1 MLKILKNKKIL
12 LIILLTVTLLIF
24 FLIKNNNSKKNTNYK
39 TEKVARETIIQSVSA
54 SGQILS
60 SSSFLVN
67 TQASGVIKKIYVKNG
82 DYIKKGDKILEIE
95 LDINGQK
102 NYQQAWNNY
111 LSAKNNLDSAKA
123 TLYSLQSDLF
133 SKWKTYFDLAT
144 SSHYQNSDGTP
155 NLPERQNQVEFLT
168 TEANWKAAE
177 AKYKNQE
184 QTISQLETALNSA
197 WLNYQLYSPVVL
209 ASNNGVIEDLIYT
222 EGMVIDGSAN
232 EVKIATIKNKSLPI
246 GKFTVSEIDV
256 SKIKSGQKATI
267 TIDAIPD
274 KTYTGEVID
283 IDKTGVIS
291 SSVVN
296 YPLTI
301 KFDEE
306 ADEILPN
313 MSATANI
320 IINKKIDVL
329 TVLNSAI
336 IKENDLTYVRVLK
349 NNQLVMIPVETGLV
363 SDTKT
368 EIISGLKEGDEI
380 VTSIVSSNTNSQ
392 TNQSPFSNFGVGGG
406 RIRLR

>member
-1 MLKILKNKKIL
+1 MFF
-12 LIILLTVTLLIF
+12 II
-24 FLIKNNNSKKNTNYK
+24 KDNNFKKNTNYK
-39 TEKVARETIIQSVSA
+39 TEKVNRETIVQSVSA

-60 SSSFLVN
+60 SSSFLIN
-67 TQASGVIKKIYVKNG
+67 TQASGVVKKVYVRNG
-82 DYIKKGDKILEIE
+82 DYIKKGDKILDIE
-95 LDINGQK
+95 LDTNGQK
-102 NYQQAWNNY
+102 NYQQALNNY

-133 SKWKTYFDLAT
+133 SKQKTYFDLAT
-144 SSHYQNSDGTP
+144 SPHYQNSDSTP

-197 WLNYQLYSPVVL
+197 WLNYQLYSPVIL
-209 ASNNGVIEDLIYT
+209 ASNNGIIEDLIYI
-222 EGMVIDGSAN
+222 EGMVIDGGVN

-274 KTYTGEVID
+274 KTYTGEVIAV
-283 IDKTGVIS
+283 DKTGVVS
-291 SSVVN
+291 SSVVS

-306 ADEILPN
+306 TDEILQN

-329 TVLNSAI
+329 IVANSAI
-336 IKENDLTYVRVLK
+336 VKENDLTYVRVLK
-349 NNQLVMIPVETGLV
+349 NNQLIMIPVEIGLV

-368 EIISGLKEGDEI
+368 EIISGLKEGDVVI
-380 VTSIVSSNTNSQ
+380 TSIINNNVSSQ

>member
-1 MLKILKNKKIL
+1 MFKILKNKKIL
-12 LIILLTVTLLIF
+12 FTILLIIGGVMF
-24 FLIKNNNSKKNTNYK
+24 FIIKDNNFKKNTNYK
-39 TEKVARETIIQSVSA
+39 TEKVSRETIVQSVSA

-60 SSSFLVN
+60 SSSFLIN
-67 TQASGVIKKIYVKNG
+67 TQASGVVKKVYVKNG
-82 DYIKKGDKILEIE
+82 DYIKKGDKILDIE
-95 LDINGQK
+95 LDTNGQK
-102 NYQQAWNNY
+102 NYQQALNNY

-144 SSHYQNSDGTP
+144 SPHYQNSDGTP

-197 WLNYQLYSPVVL
+197 WLNYQLYSPVIL
-209 ASNNGVIEDLIYT
+209 ASNNGIIEDLIYT
-222 EGMVIDGSAN
+222 EGMVIDGGVN

-274 KTYTGEVID
+274 KTYTGEVIAV
-283 IDKTGVIS
+283 DKTGVVS
-291 SSVVN
+291 SSVVS

-306 ADEILPN
+306 TDEILPN

-320 IINKKIDVL
+320 IINKKTDVL
-329 TVLNSAI
+329 TVANSAI
-336 IKENDLTYVRVLK
+336 VKENDLTYVRVLK
-349 NNQLVMIPVETGLV
+349 NNQLIMIPVEIGLV

-368 EIISGLKEGDEI
+368 EIISGLKEGDVVI
-380 VTSIVSSNTNSQ
+380 TSIINNNVSSQ